1 MNNNTDPTEGVN
13 DGAPPKRAEE
23 WHLWVSAGAGIIMA
37 LGIFGILRLID
48 DPRATVSALDS
59 VAEVTLAFGALLLFV
74 AASLQAMSHQRADDV
89 SRQNAELV
97 GKFVAV
103 TGAVVVM
110 VGSGIAAGIVLSQV
124 AVGTATIVL
133 VILAA
138 WLLGLKLRAATK
150 RVLGEAPPATSR
162 KR

>member
-1 MNNNTDPTEGVN
+1 MDNNIDPSERAN
-13 DGAPPKRAEE
+13 DGPPPKRAEE
-23 WHLWVSAGAGIIMA
+23 WHLWVSATAGIIIA
-37 LGIFGILRLID
+37 LGVFGILWLID
-48 DPRATVSALDS
+48 DPEATVSALDS
-59 VAEVTLAFGALLLFV
+59 VAEATLAFGALLLFV

-103 TGAVVVM
+103 SGTVVVM
-110 VGSGIAAGIVLSQV
+110 VGSGIATGIVLSQV
-124 AVGTATIVL
+124 AIGLATIAL
-133 VILAA
+133 VVFGA

-150 RVLGEAPPATSR
+150 RVLGEAPSATSR